1 MMNMYKVTG
10 AIALFVAVLGSE
22 LKAQTYTW
30 SPAGPVLSAG
40 RSRNMIIDRTN
51 PNKLFIGSVSS
62 GLFSSS
68 NAGSTWSPVNDQDVV
83 RNISYLAQGANGTIY
98 AATGEGFLRA
108 TAKSKA
114 IAGTGIYSLNPTSN
128 ALVQIQP
135 ASITGTVITR
145 IACHPSDPNKMA
157 IAGDL
162 GLLITSDGG
171 STWTQASGAIAPTA
185 TALTVHYDNAGNI
198 YATYCTS
205 LNNGGAQ
212 FVKVARSTG
221 DPTAFQ
227 DITPPKLSLP
237 DQNYG
242 RIELGIANS
251 NNNTIYASVARPT
264 TLANASSASLYGF
277 FVSKDAGA
285 NWTLILEG
293 SPQLDPLSNG
303 GSLNSGDYAHCVTV
317 NPLNQDNVLLGS
329 YKLYSWTKTTGGPEG
344 VGTWNRHGNE
354 LFFGTPLYL
363 RQNIHDLKVSVS
375 GSSINGYYIV
385 TDAGVYKSVDGL
397 FSFQFFSNGLGT
409 AQFNSIEI
417 TRFPKT
423 SKTTVGTQTTL
434 VPYSGFIAATAG
446 NGVSY
451 FNGNYPSVSEELNY
465 LTGDFFNAVYSKLSP
480 KTAFFTS
487 ANSNMYVAPDIT
499 TNEPTLINVS
509 HLGSECSQDPA
520 ITQIDFRGIANGG
533 STKDEVYVNNTFTA
547 VGTPFKLWENTGNV
561 AAVDSAIYF
570 NDSIQVLIPVTSTVG
585 STTSYTVSLIK
596 PQPSAIIDKVTIST
610 FTIPIVNKSSTSCF
624 SKSSIPYTVAAK
636 ATMEFVGA
644 TSPTALPSSYVL
656 TGLTS
661 TVVNAANKLTIE
673 AAELKDVIQFELPFN
688 PLTTVT
694 AMATS
699 TANYQ
704 FVRVA
709 ATVFYRYNAGA
720 KIIVTN
726 GNISNMPFKDSVTL
740 ANPGPGLAW
749 TFTNTGTNNLAPIS
763 TDAPFKFK
771 LKHNSRL
778 AILNDKGV
786 LVTKRPLNTNDP
798 QKFQVVSCAGA
809 LATNSSTFTAGQAT
823 ITGTPYLLE
832 WAPDG
837 KAIYY
842 VTSITT
848 GTPTYRVYKVNVASS
863 IFDFSIE
870 DYRGAYYTGA
880 VDATRT
886 SPTAFSFTTNTNSP
900 FRTTLIGTFSE
911 KITNISVSD
920 DSKSVLLT
928 SSDVTTNK
936 RIYLSSANCDVAN
949 IDNTLVTWSDKTGDL
964 PSFAVYCALFEM
976 TDNKRVLIGT
986 DRGVYATTDIT
997 AGTPSWGDAKN
1008 NLLPNVQILDIKQ
1021 QKLSTWDSYN
1031 SGVIYVA
1038 TNGRGAWL
1046 NKNFASNSVIGVEE
1060 KQLIA
1065 TNKGLSVYPNPTNGD
1080 VTVSFFS
1087 TDNENVTIS
1096 ILDIN
1101 GRVLKSEKQINLS
1114 AGYTDHTFNVNDL
1127 NNGVYIVNVTSTSG
1141 IKRVTKLIVSK

>member
-1 MMNMYKVTG
+1 MNMYKVTG

-22 LKAQTYTW
+22 IKAQTYTW

-114 IAGTGIYSLNPTSN
+114 IAGTGIYSLNPSSN
-128 ALVQIQP
+128 TLVQIKD
-135 ASITGTVITR
+135 ATVTGTVITR

-162 GLLITSDGG
+162 GLLITLDGG

-212 FVKVARSTG
+212 FVKVAKSSG
-221 DPTAFQ
+221 DPAAFQ

-317 NPLNQDNVLLGS
+317 NPLNQDDVLLGS

-344 VGTWNRHGNE
+344 VGTWTRHGNE
-354 LFFGTPLYL
+354 LFFGSPLYL
-363 RQNIHDLKVSVS
+363 RQNIHDLKVSTS
-375 GSSINGYYIV
+375 GSTINGVYIV

-397 FSFQFFSNGLGT
+397 LTFQFFSNGLGT
-409 AQFNSIEI
+409 AQFNSIDI

-451 FNGNYPSVSEELNY
+451 FNGNYPSVTEELNY
-465 LTGDFFNAVYSKLSP
+465 LTGDYFNAVYSKLSP
-480 KTAFFTS
+480 KTSFFTS
-487 ANSNMYVAPDIT
+487 ANSNIYVAPDIT
-499 TNEPTLINVS
+499 ANEPGLFIVS
-509 HLGSECSQDPA
+509 HLGSECSADPS
-520 ITQIDFRGIANGG
+520 ITQIDFRGIANNG
-533 STKDEVYVNNTFTA
+533 STKDEIYSNNSFTS

-561 AAVDSAIYF
+561 AAVDSALFF
-570 NDSIQVLIPVTSTVG
+570 NDTIRVLIPVTTTVG
-585 STTSYTVSLIK
+585 ATTAYTVSLIK
-596 PQPSAIIDKVTIST
+596 PQASAIIDKITISS
-610 FTIPIVNKSSTSCF
+610 FTVAIATATASSCF
-624 SKSSIPYTVAAK
+624 GKSAIQYSTDLK
-636 ATMEFVGA
+636 ATMEFGGA
-644 TSPTALPSSYVL
+644 SSPTTLPSSYTL

-661 TVVNAANKLTIE
+661 SVVNAANKLSIDPI
-673 AAELKDVIQFELPFN
+673 ELKDVIQFELPYN
-688 PLTTVT
+688 PLVVPTAS

-699 TANYQ
+699 TANHQ
-704 FVRVA
+704 FVRVGV
-709 ATVFYRYNAGA
+709 TVFYRYNSGA
-720 KIIVTN
+720 KIIIQN
-726 GNISNMPFKDSVTL
+726 GNISNLPFKDSISVG
-740 ANPGPGLAW
+740 ASGLSW
-749 TFTNTGTNNLAPIS
+749 TYNNVGTNSLSPVATSAPY
-763 TDAPFKFK
+763 KFK

-778 AILNDKGV
+778 AILNDKRV
-786 LVTKRPLNTNDP
+786 LVSKRPLNTNDP
-798 QKFQVVSCAGA
+798 QKFQAVSVAGA
-809 LATNSSTFTAGQAT
+809 LTTNSGTYTAGQAT
-823 ITGTPYLLE
+823 ITGAPYLLE
-832 WAPDG
+832 WAPNG

-842 VTSITT
+842 VTAVTT
-848 GTPTYRVYKVNVASS
+848 GTPTYRVYKVNMSASM
-863 IFDFSIE
+863 FDFSIE

-880 VDATRT
+880 VTATRT
-886 SPTAFSFTTNTNSP
+886 SPTAFTFTTNTNSP
-900 FRTTLIGTFSE
+900 FRTTLIGTFPE
-911 KITNISVSD
+911 RITNISVSD

-936 RIYLSSANCDVAN
+936 RIYLSSANCDLDN

-964 PSFAVYCALFEM
+964 PSFGVYCALFEM

-997 AGTPSWGDAKN
+997 AGAPSWGDAKN
-1008 NLLPNVQILDIKQ
+1008 NQLPNVQIFDIKQ
-1021 QKLSTWDSYN
+1021 QKLSTWDTYS
-1031 SGVIYVA
+1031 SGMIYVA
-1038 TNGRGAWL
+1038 TNGRGAWM
-1046 NKNFASNSVIGVEE
+1046 NKNFATNSVIGVEE

-1080 VTVSFFS
+1080 VTVSFFA
-1087 TDNENVTIS
+1087 TGNENITIS

-1101 GRVLKSEKQINLS
+1101 GRVIKSEKQTNLS

-1127 NNGVYIVNVTSTSG
+1127 NNGVYIVSVTSTSG